1 MLRRIRTIDRL
12 LDGRMSRREFNDAL
26 TLFGLTAVTVPMVSR
41 PLSAAERLLLF
52 TWGGLE
58 DPSLFPD
65 YAAKHGKID
74 ATFYGDEYEA
84 IEKLRAGYEADI
96 VGPCIDVMPRWMTT
110 GLQPID
116 ESRLLHL
123 DEQFASI
130 RNAEPSFY
138 DGERYYVSMYWGFS
152 SFVYR
157 TDLTDIEPEDESWTL
172 LFDEKYK
179 GRMAIWDSTDAVVPH
194 ASLALGYSDDP
205 YRPDGERL
213 ERVAEM
219 VRKQRDLVRFY
230 FSSVTEAVQAIASG
244 EVVISYAWSDFLS
257 HLKTAD
263 VPFKWANPKEGLISY
278 NCGLARANRKGNEE
292 AQYDFINASMTAD
305 VGKFLIEV
313 FNLGASNKTSFDM
326 VDPALLK
333 ELELSTPEESL
344 TRSHPFVYVPPELK
358 QKHIE
363 MFDDIKAGA

>member
-12 LDGRMSRREFNDAL
+12 LEGRLSRREFNEAL
-26 TLFGLTAVTVPMVSR
+26 GLFGLAAVTVPMVSR

-52 TWGGLE
+52 TWDGLE
-58 DPSLFPD
+58 DPGLFPE
-65 YAAKHGKID
+65 YAAKHGEID
-74 ATFYGDEYEA
+74 ATLYSDEYKA
-84 IEKLRAGYEADI
+84 IEQVRAGYEADI
-96 VGPCIDVMPRWMTT
+96 IRPCIDVMPLWMTT

-123 DEQFASI
+123 DEQFATVRDAAS
-130 RNAEPSFY
+130 SFY
-138 DGERYYVSMYWGFS
+138 DGKRYYVSMFWGFS
-152 SFVYR
+152 SFIYR
-157 TDLTDIEPEDESWTL
+157 TDLTDIKPEDESWTL
-172 LFDEKYK
+172 LFEEKYK
-179 GRMAIWDSTDAVVPH
+179 GKMAIRDNAEAIIPH
-194 ASLALGYSDDP
+194 SSLALGYLDDP
-205 YRPDGERL
+205 FRPDGERL
-213 ERVAEM
+213 ERVEEI

-230 FSSVTEAVQAIASG
+230 YSNVTEAVQAFTAG
-244 EVVISYAWSDFLS
+244 EVVISYAWSDFLAP
-257 HLKTAD
+257 LKSAG

-278 NCGLARANRKGNEE
+278 NCGLARANREGNEE

-313 FNLGASNKTSFDM
+313 FNLGASNQASFDM

-363 MFDDIKAGA
+363 MFDRIKAGA